1 MAIDGTPPMIN
12 MEQHILGQLPHGVIA
27 IDHEHV
33 VAYCNR
39 QASVICHLD
48 VQEALGQPLASIF
61 NPRWQSR
68 QDEEQALEALSSG
81 TPWKGNAF
89 YRLPGGADRTL
100 SVAIS
105 PLWNEARQPIG
116 HTFTLQDI
124 TEDMRQVADQNTRIT
139 TLQQQYDELRIFK
152 RIVDNTPDGLLLT
165 DMDGQ
170 AFFANSRYL
179 AMHGI
184 YDETFTPFGI
194 GRFLSDEASLVPIFN
209 GLKEQGVWEGTL
221 TLRRYDTTTFP
232 AHVTAILM
240 RDSYHRPQAIA
251 VIEQDISE
259 RMSRENDLNA
269 FKLMADYAPDL
280 IGMLDVQTHELT
292 YVNRAYTHQLGYAE
306 SLMGVP
312 LLRLLDQADG
322 LVEAMFQQCSVSGGW
337 QGTVHFRRADG
348 TMLPTL
354 MSSFVLYNA
363 QHQPMSIVTIAHD
376 LTEQQRHEAEQREM
390 QERVIRAQ
398 HATLRELSTPLIPIS
413 DKAVIMPLIGAIDS
427 IRASQIMDTLLDGI
441 AAQRATLAI
450 IDITGVRTVDTH
462 VADVIL
468 QAARAV
474 RLLGAEVV
482 ITGIQPDIASTLVTL
497 QVDLRQITTRRT
509 LQDGIVYALRRH

>member
-1 MAIDGTPPMIN
+1 MAIDDTPPMIN
-12 MEQHILGQLPHGVIA
+12 MEQHILEQLPYGVIV
-27 IDHEHV
+27 IDHEQV
-33 VAYCNR
+33 VTYCNR
-39 QASVICHLD
+39 QACIICHFD
-48 VQEALGQPLASIF
+48 MHEALAKPLASTF

-68 QDEEQALEALSSG
+68 NDEEQALVALSSG
-81 TPWKGNAF
+81 TPWEGTAF

-100 SVAIS
+100 RVAIS
-105 PLWNEARQPIG
+105 PLWNEAYQPIG
-116 HTFTLQDI
+116 HIFTLQDI
-124 TEDMRQVADQNTRIT
+124 TEDMRQIADQHTRIT

-165 DMDGQ
+165 DMDGR

-184 YDETFTPFGI
+184 YDETFTPFDI
-194 GRFLSDEASLVPIFN
+194 GRFLTDETSLVPIFS

-221 TLRRYDTTTFP
+221 TLSRYDHSTFP
-232 AHVTAILM
+232 AYVTAILM
-240 RDSYHRPQAIA
+240 RDSYRRPQAIA

-259 RMSRENDLNA
+259 RVSRENDLSA

-280 IGMLDVQTHELT
+280 IGMLDVQNHELT
-292 YVNRAYTHQLGYAE
+292 YVNLAYADKLGYAE
-306 SLMGVP
+306 SLVGVP
-312 LLRLLDQADG
+312 LSRLLEQADA
-322 LVEAMFQQCSVSGGW
+322 LMAAMFQQCDVSGTW
-337 QGTVHFRRADG
+337 QGTVQFRRADG
-348 TMLPTL
+348 TLLPAL
-354 MSSFVLYNA
+354 MSSFVISNA
-363 QHQPMSIVTIAHD
+363 QNQPMSIVTIAHD
-376 LTEQQRHEAEQREM
+376 LTEQQAREAEQRAM
-390 QERVIRAQ
+390 QEQIIRAQ

-413 DKAVIMPLIGAIDS
+413 DRAMIMPLIGAIDS
-427 IRASQIMDTLLDGI
+427 VRASQIMETLLEGI

-482 ITGIQPDIASTLVTL
+482 LTGIQPDIASTLVTL